1 MANTR
6 HAGRK
11 KALTPDTINDLYNL
25 RQAGTGMAELAD
37 MAGVSRQTLSTYFAA
52 IKGRDYIV
60 EISSGNSN
68 NLLCRTL
75 AYWKLLNANFI
86 ASGRISEAEL
96 AHYTLKYDYMN
107 RDELMSEI
115 LVNLTDQKILVIN
128 HSSDIIHLAFGVN
141 LLPNWDDFM
150 DFLRER
156 CFPEGRDRIREVL
169 NYYGLDSFDAFALI
183 EETGG
188 VMAEDHQ
195 WLKVTHFG
203 QKLPHEMEAYNG

>member
-1 MANTR
+1 MVNI
-6 HAGRK
+6 
-11 KALTPDTINDLYNL
+11 LVQNTINSRHNL
-25 RQAGTGMAELAD
+25 SHTGTRMSA
-37 MAGVSRQTLSTYFAA
+37 MSSQTVSTYSAA
-52 IKGRDYIV
+52 IIDNNCRT
-60 EISSGNSN
+60 ELTNGNPF

-75 AYWKLLNANFI
+75 SSWKLLNANFI

-96 AHYTLKYDYMN
+96 THYTLKYDYMN

-115 LVNLTDQKILVIN
+115 LVNLTDKKILVIN

-141 LLPNWDDFM
+141 LLPDWDDFM

-156 CFPEGRDRIREVL
+156 SFPEGRDRIREVL
-169 NYYGLDSFDAFALI
+169 DYYGLDSFDAFALI

-203 QKLPHEMEAYNG
+203 QKLPHEINI